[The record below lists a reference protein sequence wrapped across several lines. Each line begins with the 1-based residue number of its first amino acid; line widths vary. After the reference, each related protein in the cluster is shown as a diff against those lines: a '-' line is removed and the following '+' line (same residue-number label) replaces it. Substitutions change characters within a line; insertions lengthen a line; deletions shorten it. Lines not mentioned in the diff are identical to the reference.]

1 MADTGIPDGIKN
13 DVFGNVYAGCG
24 DGINI
29 WSAGGVLLG
38 KILVENGASNFAF
51 GRNGELLIMNENR
64 LLRAQLSEDVKG
76 ALLRV

>member
-24 DGINI
+24 DGINA

-51 GRNGELLIMNENR
+51 GKNGELFIMNENR
-64 LLRAQLSEDVKG
+64 LWRAELSEDVKG